1 MDDMLSLGTEV
12 APWQIKD
19 FSVSLRQQ
27 ITQAA
32 RRQGCT
38 LAEWLHGYFQRHGI
52 DGQQF
57 APVNLALVGPDRVP
71 VGPDRQMN
79 GSTGSPS
86 IEDLCRLTEAAAKL
100 AGAQGGKLP
109 RGVPVLLSRRL
120 RDALSTPEELARP
133 RQIPPKQIAGPQ
145 APDAAA

>member
-32 RRQGCT
+32 RRQDCT

-57 APVNLALVGPDRVP
+57 APVNLAP
-71 VGPDRQMN
+71 VGPDQMN
-79 GSTGSPS
+79 GSNGATGT
-86 IEDLCRLTEAAAKL
+86 IDDLCRLVEAAAKL
-100 AGAQGGKLP
+100 AEVRDKMP
-109 RGVPVLLSRRL
+109 RNLAGLLSRRL